1 MQIKQISVTGLFGI
15 FDHVIPL
22 NMNDRITI
30 VHGPNG
36 FGKTA
41 MLRLLNGF
49 FNSDYSVFQ
58 TIPFI
63 NFNILF
69 DNDTCIKIS
78 RSSTTVPSTK
88 IENILFNFYDKN
100 SDGKKYTITLQRN
113 IHGRNYRSTLS
124 DNNVSKIRLG
134 NRIMPQRNY
143 QTSLFDKKTEEPE
156 WLIELKNSIR
166 VRLIES
172 QRLLNDTSAY
182 TYKRQSGVRFQS
194 SSMLPTV
201 STYSN
206 EIAQSM
212 RNKFSE
218 YGVVSQSLDR
228 TFPSRLVER
237 QSSPNL
243 TDEQLR
249 SRLEQLEK
257 IRARLIEV
265 GLLDKTENAGFPVQP
280 PEMDESTKNILSV
293 YVDDVEKKLSVFN
306 EVANKIELLRNI
318 INSKFAYSYK
328 EMNFDK
334 NKGFVFKTLYQ
345 SSISDSDTL
354 LPTDLSSGE
363 QHELVLLYE
372 LLFKVEPKSL
382 VLIDEPELSLHV
394 GWQVQFLKDLQ
405 DIVKL
410 TDLDILMATHSPDII
425 QDRWDLTV
433 ELKGMKK

>member
-58 TIPFI
+58 TIPFT

-69 DNDTCIKIS
+69 DNDICVRIS
-78 RSSTTVPSTK
+78 RSSTTVTNTK
-88 IENILFNFYDKN
+88 IENLCFKLYDNNADEKE
-100 SDGKKYTITLQRN
+100 YIITLQRN
-113 IHGRNYRSTLS
+113 VHERNSRSTLF

-156 WLIELKNSIR
+156 WLIKLKDSIH

-172 QRLLNDTSAY
+172 QRLLNATSAY
-182 TYKRQSGVRFQS
+182 TYKRQSGIGFQS

-206 EIAQSM
+206 EIAQFM

-218 YGVVSQSLDR
+218 YGVISQSLDR

-265 GLLDKTENAGFPVQP
+265 GLLDKTENADFPVQP

-293 YVDDVEKKLSVFN
+293 YVDDIEKKLSVFN

-433 ELKGMKK
+433 ELQGMKK